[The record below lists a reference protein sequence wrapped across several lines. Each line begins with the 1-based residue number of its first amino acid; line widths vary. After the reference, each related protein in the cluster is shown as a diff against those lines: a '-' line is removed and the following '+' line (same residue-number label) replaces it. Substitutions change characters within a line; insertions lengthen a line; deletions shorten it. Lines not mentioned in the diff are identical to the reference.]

1 MDNIINIIFA
11 IFSFAVIL
19 ALAYFTSKFVAIN
32 STKINNGKNMEIID
46 VLNLGNN
53 KKILMIKI
61 LEKIYVVGISNNGEF
76 STIDTIENKNI
87 INDLDKSTYTS
98 PIFEDLLKN
107 KLSFLSSKEK
117 IENQSIN
124 KNENLSKLNSI
135 RDKLKDLKATNS
147 LNEKR
152 DE

>member
-1 MDNIINIIFA
+1 MNNIISIIFA

-61 LEKIYVVGISNNGEF
+61 LGKIYIVGVSNNGDF
-76 STIDTIENKNI
+76 NTIDTIENENI
-87 INDLDKSTYTS
+87 INSLEKTSTK

-107 KLSFLSSKEK
+107 KLSFNTLEK
-117 IENQSIN
+117 SADDISLNTNN
-124 KNENLSKLNSI
+124 KLSKLNSL
-135 RDKLKDLKATNS
+135 RDKLADLKLGNVN
-147 LNEKR
+147 LKK